1 MSKATEE
8 HSGYGVLFCVAGNF
22 RKGGFMCGRY
32 FIDEGMTAEISR
44 VTGIAETKLRIST
57 GDVHPSETAPVIRTL
72 QGTPVVEGLA
82 WGFPGRQGRGLLI
95 NARAET
101 ALEKSMFRESVRR
114 RRCVVPA
121 RKFYEWNRQKE
132 MAVFEQ
138 TDRGI
143 LYMAGFY
150 DYVGQRERFVLLTT
164 AANAS
169 VSPVH
174 DRMPLILDAEECFR
188 WLEEPAAVEELLK
201 KQPQK
206 LKRYQEYEQQ
216 TFSFL

>member
-1 MSKATEE
+1 
-8 HSGYGVLFCVAGNF
+8 
-22 RKGGFMCGRY
+22 MCGRY

-121 RKFYEWNRQKE
+121 RKFYEWNRAE
-132 MAVFEQ
+132 R
-138 TDRGI
+138 DG
-143 LYMAGFY
+143 GF
-150 DYVGQRERFVLLTT
+150 
-164 AANAS
+164 
-169 VSPVH
+169 
-174 DRMPLILDAEECFR
+174 
-188 WLEEPAAVEELLK
+188 
-201 KQPQK
+201 
-206 LKRYQEYEQQ
+206 
-216 TFSFL
+216 